1 MDVKKVVLKGK
12 ELLGKYKFAV
22 IVLLIGLILLNL
34 PVKKTELKSEVE
46 ELAAVQT
53 FDTDELTQ
61 ILQCVDGAGKV
72 EVLLSVATGE
82 ETIYQTDSDTSTE
95 SDGGTSRIETV
106 IISGTDRDEA
116 GLVKQINPP
125 TYLGAVVVCEGA
137 DSATVRFA
145 IMQAVA
151 KATGLG
157 ADQICVL
164 KMK

>member
-1 MDVKKVVLKGK
+1 MDVKKFAEKGK
-12 ELLGKYKFAV
+12 ELLGKYKFPL
-22 IVLLIGLILLNL
+22 IILLIGLILLNL
-34 PVKKTELKSEVE
+34 PVKKTEVKPKVQES
-46 ELAAVQT
+46 ATVQT
-53 FDTDELTQ
+53 FETDELTQ

-82 ETIYQTDSDTSTE
+82 ETIYQTDSDTATE

-106 IISGTDRDEA
+106 IVSGADRDET

-137 DSATVRFA
+137 ESATVRFA

>member
-1 MDVKKVVLKGK
+1 MDVKKVMQKGK
-12 ELLGKYKFAV
+12 ELLGKYKYAL
-22 IVLLIGLILLNL
+22 IVLLVGLILLNL
-34 PVKKTELKSEVE
+34 PVKKAETKPQVQESAV
-46 ELAAVQT
+46 VQT

-61 ILQCVDGAGKV
+61 ILQHVDGAGKV

-82 ETIYQTDSDTSTE
+82 ETIYQTDSDTTTE
-95 SDGGTSRIETV
+95 NEGSTSRIETV
-106 IISGTDRDEA
+106 IVSGADRDEA

-137 DSATVRFA
+137 DSATVRLA

>member
-1 MDVKKVVLKGK
+1 MDVKKFAEKGK
-12 ELLGKYKFAV
+12 ELLGKYKFPL
-22 IVLLIGLILLNL
+22 IILLIGLILLNL
-34 PVKKTELKSEVE
+34 PVKKTEVKPKVQES
-46 ELAAVQT
+46 ATVQT
-53 FDTDELTQ
+53 FETDELTQ

-82 ETIYQTDSDTSTE
+82 ETIYQTDSDTATE
-95 SDGGTSRIETV
+95 SDGGTTRIETV
-106 IISGTDRDEA
+106 IVSGADRDET
-116 GLVKQINPP
+116 GLVKQINSP

-137 DSATVRFA
+137 ESATVRFA
-145 IMQAVA
+145 IMQAVS